1 MRPLVYARGYSN
13 CHGFSS
19 SPHDIAKGLVN
30 MPVTKCKFTVILELE
45 EDGGYSVH
53 CPALPGCV
61 SQGNDRPTTL
71 ENIREAIKLVW
82 KTLPNGQKTEVVRKV
97 MGVLDDK
104 QSVPPY
110 KESPEVIAEE
120 IRHILAGRQED
131 GLPFGGVSTET
142 VEVELPIQVSA

>member
-1 MRPLVYARGYSN
+1 
-13 CHGFSS
+13 
-19 SPHDIAKGLVN
+19 
-30 MPVTKCKFTVILELE
+30 MPVAKRKFTVILELE

-61 SQGNDRPTTL
+61 SQGNDRQTAL
-71 ENIREAIKLVW
+71 ENIRQAIRLVC
-82 KTLPNGQKTEVVRKV
+82 KTLQTGQKTEDGRNLKET
-97 MGVLDDK
+97 LDK
-104 QSVPPY
+104 QESVPPY

-120 IRHILAGRQED
+120 ICHILAGRQED